1 MDKVAIVTG
10 ASRGIGRAIATELA
24 ENGMYVVVNFAGNV
38 ESAEE
43 TLRLVR
49 EAGGDGEVYMANVAD
64 EAECKAMCDDVV
76 KRLGKV
82 DVLVNN
88 AGITR
93 DKLVMAMSDEDFN
106 SVIDTNLLG
115 TFHMIKFLVR
125 YMLKNKGGRIIN
137 IASVSGVLG
146 NAGQANYS
154 ASKAGVIG
162 LTKSVARE
170 LATKNIC
177 VNAVAPGFIE
187 TDMVKAMSE
196 SAIEAGVASIPM
208 KRLGKPEDIAA
219 MVGFLAS
226 DKAAYITGQVINV
239 DGGMAI

>member
-24 ENGMYVVVNFAGNV
+24 GNGMYVVVNFAGNV

-49 EAGGDGEVYMANVAD
+49 EAGGDGEVYKANVAD

-170 LATKNIC
+170 LSTKNIC
-177 VNAVAPGFIE
+177 VNAVAPGFIQ
-187 TDMVKAMSE
+187 TDMTDVLSDQVKDTLLKQ
-196 SAIEAGVASIPM
+196 IPR
-208 KRLGKPEDIAA
+208 KALGKPEDVAA
-219 MVGFLAS
+219 AVCFLAS
-226 DKAAYITGQVINV
+226 EEAGYITGQVLAV
-239 DGGMAI
+239 DGGMSM

>member
-24 ENGMYVVVNFAGNV
+24 GNGMYVVVNFAGNV

-162 LTKSVARE
+162 LTKSVARD